1 MANEN
6 TGIPQEMLLLAEV
19 MIKLSAIEKL
29 LLKSKVFTSDELATE
44 MKSLSEHLVETMNK
58 MATATKE
65 TKN

>member
-29 LLKSKVFTSDELATE
+29 LLKSKVFTSDELAAE
-44 MKSLSEHLVETMNK
+44 MKSLSEHLVKTMEK
-58 MATATKE
+58 MAPTIQDN
-65 TKN
+65 KN